1 MPKLPSTDYKLSHAE
16 LPPDATPLSLLL
28 ILMRKRYNGGDYD
41 GAIDLA
47 KIAAPYL
54 HPRVPSSPPAADLA
68 TMPDADLDSL
78 RPQD

>member
-1 MPKLPSTDYKLSHAE
+1 MPKRPSTDYDLSHAE
-16 LPPDATPLSLLL
+16 LPSDATPLSLLL
-28 ILMRKRYNGGDYD
+28 ILMRARYDSRDYE
-41 GAIDLA
+41 GAVDLA

-54 HPRVPSSPPAADLA
+54 HPRVTSSIPAADLA